1 MGGMFVTLFYA
12 LLDPATGEMTYVNAG
27 HNPPLVC
34 RVGEAEHLE
43 ELRPTGMALGI
54 VEDFPFEQR
63 TLELQPGDSI
73 LLYTDGVPDASNE
86 EQEQFGMERLRRAI
100 VEHQLA
106 PVSGMVAALEGAI
119 AELTGGATQ
128 FDDIA
133 ILAVKRLSEET

>member
-1 MGGMFVTLFYA
+1 MFVTLFYA
-12 LLDPATGEMTYVNAG
+12 MLDPVSGVFTYVNAG

-34 RVGEAEHLE
+34 RVGEAELH

-54 VEDFPFEQR
+54 LDDFPFEQR
-63 TLELQPGDSI
+63 TLELQSGDSI

-86 EQEQFGMERLRRAI
+86 AHEQFGMDRLRHKCL
-100 VEHQLA
+100 EHRTA
-106 PVSGMVAALEGAI
+106 PVSGMVAALEGSI

-133 ILAVKRLSEET
+133 ILAVKRLGM